1 MLDQFTPEHLHHFMT
16 AVARGQVSPEAAG
29 AALPDVP
36 FVLLEA
42 IRHAYQMGYQDAVRA
57 GRR

>member
-1 MLDQFTPEHLHHFMT
+1 MLAQFTPEHLHDFLA

-29 AALPDVP
+29 SALPDVP

-42 IRHAYQMGYQDAVRA
+42 IRRAYQMGYQDALRA
-57 GRR
+57 GAR